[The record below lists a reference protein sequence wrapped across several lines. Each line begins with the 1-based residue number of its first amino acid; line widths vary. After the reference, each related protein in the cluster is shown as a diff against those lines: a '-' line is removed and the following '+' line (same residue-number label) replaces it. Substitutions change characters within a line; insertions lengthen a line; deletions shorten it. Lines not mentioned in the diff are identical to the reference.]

1 MLPRFDFAAARSV
14 EKLRNHAA
22 RLSDTTIQDLFAQE
36 PERARQFT
44 AAVAGMR
51 LDFSKN
57 RIDSAAWEGL
67 LELAQEAQLAEGIAA
82 MFNGEHINE
91 TEDRA
96 VLHTALRNR
105 SDVPVI
111 VGGEDVMPEVKEVLG
126 RMQAFCAEVITGGW
140 KGHTGRT

>member
-44 AAVAGMR
+44 AAAAGMR

-67 LELAQEAQLAEGIAA
+67 LGWKAQLAEGIAA

-91 TEDRA
+91 TEDR
-96 VLHTALRNR
+96 LNTAC
-105 SDVPVI
+105 V
-111 VGGEDVMPEVKEVLG
+111 
-126 RMQAFCAEVITGGW
+126 TGQ
-140 KGHTGRT
+140 TCP